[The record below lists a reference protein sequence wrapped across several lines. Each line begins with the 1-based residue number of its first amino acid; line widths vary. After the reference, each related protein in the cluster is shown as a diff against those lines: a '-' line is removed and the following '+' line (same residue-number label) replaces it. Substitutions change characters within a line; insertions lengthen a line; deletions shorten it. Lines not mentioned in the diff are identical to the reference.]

1 MKKNK
6 PKSDIFLDII
16 YWIAGAVIFAGLMA
30 IVWMMISTSLSASSS
45 DMLVETQSCCCCC
58 RCPQANLDDEVIYTL
73 EVKDDSMKVLVGEPP
88 ANPVSLSK

>member
-1 MKKNK
+1 MEQKGKAQEALLMMLYF
-6 PKSDIFLDII
+6 IFGVII
-16 YWIAGAVIFAGLMA
+16 FGLIGS
-30 IVWMMISTSLSASSS
+30 IVSTLLSLSSS

>member
-30 IVWMMISTSLSASSS
+30 IVWMIASTSLSASSS
-45 DMLVETQSCCCCC
+45 DMLVETRSCCCCC
-58 RCPQANLDDEVIYTL
+58 RCPQANLDDEVIYTMEQKAEKL
-73 EVKDDSMKVLVGEPP
+73 LLVGEPP
-88 ANPVSLSK
+88 QRPVILSR